1 MVTNIVLNYCFF
13 ISLLNCGWNW
23 FLPTISEILIR
34 YLVINCHKS
43 IAFRKQVQWGGF
55 WSTIFDIKLT
65 YTPSAPRL
73 FAFNFHEKVRRRF
86 DIPTIVLFYMELLIK
101 KYKSLLVKIWFGLNY
116 IYLIFRQ
123 YWRYIR
129 WLVCGR
135 FINYSMSIRNKS
147 FFYYCMSC
155 WKMFTFDSRKWTMAN
170 WLYYRSKLLKVIYV
184 LKFAIIHLRRR

>member
-1 MVTNIVLNYCFF
+1 MINNIWHKTDLHSLCPKTFCLQFSWKSAQKIWHTNNCF
-13 ISLLNCGWNW
+13 
-23 FLPTISEILIR
+23 IL
-34 YLVINCHKS
+34 H
-43 IAFRKQVQWGGF
+43 G
-55 WSTIFDIKLT
+55 TFD
-65 YTPSAPRL
+65 
-73 FAFNFHEKVRRRF
+73 N
-86 DIPTIVLFYMELLIK
+86 